1 MTPQP
6 RRIAARA
13 GRAPG
18 WRALLLLAL
27 AWASGTVHAG
37 KAASTEIPPP
47 DASTAAAPATPAAA
61 LAEHERLVAPVPP
74 DWAVSG
80 RANDGELRTLEYAP
94 HPTLPR
100 AGDERILVESS
111 RPEPLPDPRQFLRM
125 LARDAHRRCP
135 SLRASELSHRDEN
148 GYATSV
154 WLFDCPDG
162 PDTGLPLQMFKAIR
176 GDDWFY
182 VVARTSTRADTRPA
196 GVEGERVRVAEWAQ
210 YMRDVKVCNAA
221 QPGHPCPGT
230 GAPRT
235 TPATGAGV
243 SPAPP
248 GSPGD

>member
-1 MTPQP
+1 MS
-6 RRIAARA
+6 
-13 GRAPG
+13 
-18 WRALLLLAL
+18 WRALLMLAL
-27 AWASGTVHAG
+27 ACATSTVHAG
-37 KAASTEIPPP
+37 KAGGTPP
-47 DASTAAAPATPAAA
+47 DASAMEASATDVSAMEASTATQ
-61 LAEHERLVAPVPP
+61 AEAERLVAPVPP

-80 RANDGELRTLEYAP
+80 RANDGELRTLEYTP

-111 RPEPLPDPRQFLRM
+111 RPEPRPDPRQFLRM
-125 LARDAHRRCP
+125 LARDARRRCP
-135 SLRASELSHRDEN
+135 TVRASELAHRDEN

-210 YMRDVKVCNAA
+210 YMRGVMVCNEA
-221 QPGHPCPGT
+221 QTGHPCPGT
-230 GAPRT
+230 GATRNA
-235 TPATGAGV
+235 PATGADA
-243 SPAPP
+243 SP
-248 GSPGD
+248 DD